1 MIVQTFRKSEKLKTT
16 IKITLDTEKQS
27 GERNKILY
35 TSVKLALEVPVQQ
48 IARNIFVLQQVQWNY
63 AVKHNS
69 TYCGYK
75 TGKITNIS
83 MLVYI
88 KAKM

>member
-16 IKITLDTEKQS
+16 IKRTLDTEKQS
-27 GERNKILY
+27 ERNKILY

-48 IARNIFVLQQVQWNY
+48 IVHNIVVLQQVQWNY

-69 TYCGYK
+69 AYCGYK

-83 MLVYI
+83 ILVYI
-88 KAKM
+88 KANM

>member
-16 IKITLDTEKQS
+16 IKRTLDTEKQS

-48 IARNIFVLQQVQWNY
+48 IARNIFVLQQVQ
-63 AVKHNS
+63 
-69 TYCGYK
+69 
-75 TGKITNIS
+75 
-83 MLVYI
+83 
-88 KAKM
+88 